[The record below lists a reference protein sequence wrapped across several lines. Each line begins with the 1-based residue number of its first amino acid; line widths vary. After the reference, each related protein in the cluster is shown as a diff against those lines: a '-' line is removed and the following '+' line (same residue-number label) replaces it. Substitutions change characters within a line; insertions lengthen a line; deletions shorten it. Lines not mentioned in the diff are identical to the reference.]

1 MNLTPLQRDMLL
13 SAGPRAA
20 QVELLRMYAAQRAPQ
35 RASVRPAGS
44 PEIATATPAPAASP
58 LSAVW
63 TLLSVV
69 GTAVGA
75 YHGYKRN
82 QSIGWGIWWA
92 ICGGVAP
99 VITVPIALAQGVGEK
114 K

>member
-1 MNLTPLQRDMLL
+1 MNLTPLQRDTLL

-20 QVELLRMYAAQRAPQ
+20 RVELLRMYAA
-35 RASVRPAGS
+35 RASVRPAGN

-75 YHGYKRN
+75 YLGYKRK
-82 QSIGWGIWWA
+82 QSTGWGILWA